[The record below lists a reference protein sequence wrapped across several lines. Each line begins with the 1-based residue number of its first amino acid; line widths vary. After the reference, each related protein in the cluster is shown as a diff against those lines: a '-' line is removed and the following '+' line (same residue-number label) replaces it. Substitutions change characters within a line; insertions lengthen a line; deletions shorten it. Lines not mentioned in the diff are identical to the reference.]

1 MQPWWRTEGRAIPS
15 YIGLQSKSLGWS
27 YIFWREGKP
36 LGHFPQ
42 FWTFYAQNNTLH
54 SACDVSESIYD
65 DRRKECEELS
75 AIKESDVPAHLFL
88 SYSVLVCF
96 KIPRL
101 MAPQIH
107 EESSTTEGF
116 CTWISGNLMNKCQYV
131 EGGPFLGTEFLGTL
145 YKEISNVGN

>member
-1 MQPWWRTEGRAIPS
+1 M
-15 YIGLQSKSLGWS
+15 
-27 YIFWREGKP
+27 
-36 LGHFPQ
+36 
-42 FWTFYAQNNTLH
+42 
-54 SACDVSESIYD
+54 SESIYD

-116 CTWISGNLMNKCQYV
+116 CTWIDLE
-131 EGGPFLGTEFLGTL
+131 EGSREEREDNQVHVRAWVTAVDSAPL
-145 YKEISNVGN
+145 